1 MRTYARI
8 PNKQGKLIWTEVQT
22 DAAGNNDFVYLTTLI
37 QTLLLSPGE
46 SPFFAN
52 FGIPAQQS
60 VVQQVFPDYY
70 VFLTQQAYAP
80 YFASLVVVKQNTTTP
95 TYNIY
100 VMTHQGA
107 QFVGTTV
114 NGGGGGSGQY
124 ITTPEGNPIL
134 TPGSG
139 GVEILV

>member
-8 PNKQGKLIWTEVQT
+8 PNAQGKLIWTEVQT
-22 DAAGNNDFVYLTTLI
+22 DANGNNDFVYLTTLI
-37 QTLLLSPGE
+37 QTLLLSPNE

-52 FGIPAQQS
+52 FGIPSQQD
-60 VVQQVFPDYY
+60 VVQQSFPDYY
-70 VFLTQQAYAP
+70 VFLTQQAYAA
-80 YFASLVVVKQNTTTP
+80 YFASLIVIKLQRTTP
-95 TYNIY
+95 TYQIY
-100 VMTHQGA
+100 GMTHYGA
-107 QFVGTTV
+107 KFVGTTTT
-114 NGGGGGSGQY
+114 GSGGGSGQY